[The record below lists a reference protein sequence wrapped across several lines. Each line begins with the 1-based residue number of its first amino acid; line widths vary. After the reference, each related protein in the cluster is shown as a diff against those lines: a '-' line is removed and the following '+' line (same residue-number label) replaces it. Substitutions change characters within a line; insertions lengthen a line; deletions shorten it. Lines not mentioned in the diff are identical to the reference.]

1 MKHYKTMKMYIK
13 TKRFFMYL
21 LRWQLST
28 PILALVM
35 WLLEPKMGYVGATI
49 VANFIGGCMFY
60 WVDKYIFL
68 KHRHESE

>member
-1 MKHYKTMKMYIK
+1 MTNFKKAHMLLKV
-13 TKRFFMYL
+13 KRFLMYAF
-21 LRWQLST
+21 RWQLST

-35 WLLEPKMGYVGATI
+35 WQLEDKMGYIGSTV
-49 VANFIGGCMFY
+49 VANFIGACIFY

>member
-1 MKHYKTMKMYIK
+1 MKYYKTMKMYIK

-35 WLLEPKMGYVGATI
+35 WLLESKMGYVGATI

>member
-1 MKHYKTMKMYIK
+1 
-13 TKRFFMYL
+13 MYL

-28 PILALVM
+28 PILAVIILAF
-35 WLLEPKMGYVGATI
+35 ESNIGCIGATI
-49 VANFIGGCMFY
+49 LANFIEGCMFY